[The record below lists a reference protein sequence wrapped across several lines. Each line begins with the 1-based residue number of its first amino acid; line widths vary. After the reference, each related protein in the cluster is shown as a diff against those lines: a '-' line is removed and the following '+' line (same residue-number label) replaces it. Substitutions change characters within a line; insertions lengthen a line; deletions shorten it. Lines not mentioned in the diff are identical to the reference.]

1 MTYKMRLAY
10 HAARH
15 EHAWL
20 LRAEGLT
27 LRQVGARLG
36 VSGNQARVLIFQFSY
51 RVKRAM
57 RKTRF
62 KITAGDM
69 HAGG

>member
-1 MTYKMRLAY
+1 MREYVQGRLLIDI
-10 HAARH
+10 ARH

-27 LRQVGARLG
+27 LRQIGARLG
-36 VSGNQARVLIFQFSY
+36 VSRNQARILIFQFSY

-57 RKTRF
+57 RKTRWRVTCS
-62 KITAGDM
+62 KLT
-69 HAGG
+69 